1 MEHQRCANMP
11 AQGNALGKLSNNGQA
26 LKGRN
31 QGCAALSG
39 LEDFL
44 PSYPGRLLARP
55 PSPTGPLRRLAGLA
69 CFRAFGPALPKTA
82 KVPDKLW
89 LFGFSVHLL
98 STKLL

>member
-11 AQGNALGKLSNNGQA
+11 AQGNALGKLSNNEPA

-44 PSYPGRLLARP
+44 PSDPGRLLARP
-55 PSPTGPLRRLAGLA
+55 PSPHWSPPPPRWAGM
-69 CFRAFGPALPKTA
+69 FPG
-82 KVPDKLW
+82 LW
-89 LFGFSVHLL
+89 PCIAENG
-98 STKLL
+98 KIA